1 MILVTYAS
9 IAVSGCIETL
19 SFRHVTAKQAL
30 LGESESEVLACA
42 GPPRTVSSLDG
53 LRAGEPC
60 TITRREDCSKD
71 RSWN

>member
-1 MILVTYAS
+1 MRRNGHGNLRWIVNMILVTYAS

-53 LRAGEPC
+53 LRA
-60 TITRREDCSKD
+60 
-71 RSWN
+71 

>member
-19 SFRHVTAKQAL
+19 SFRHVTVKQAL

-53 LRAGEPC
+53 LRA
-60 TITRREDCSKD
+60 
-71 RSWN
+71 